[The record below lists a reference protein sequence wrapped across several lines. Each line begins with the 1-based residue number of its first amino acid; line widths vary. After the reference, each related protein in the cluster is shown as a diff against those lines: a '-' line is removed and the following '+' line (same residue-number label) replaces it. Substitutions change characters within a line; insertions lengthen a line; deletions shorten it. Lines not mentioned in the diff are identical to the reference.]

1 MKLLKINTFI
11 LALFLAQFS
20 LAKEE
25 IGVASAVN
33 KNTTDLTSE
42 EERKLVQAGYKII
55 QNHTLETDSIGRAA
69 LLLID
74 GTSFSIGPN
83 SSVTLDKFIYNP
95 ETAEGS
101 LEVSSRGLLRLV
113 GGKVTKKR
121 PALIRTNSATVGIR
135 GGITIV
141 QTQGLSTTAAFVYG
155 DELTMTPNQNS
166 SATTSLIENGFVVTV
181 EDPTAEVGEPQQLSE
196 SFLAELQK
204 GLEARENDEES
215 DAESSEEESSE
226 EESTTEE
233 STVEDQ
239 GQDSE
244 TQQESASATETE
256 SGADDS
262 AAQEDSTSDSNVE
275 TQTSDQIDTSSG
287 NDNDPQ
293 PEVDESA
300 LDSSGVSDN
309 SSDIAP
315 AELST
320 ADDVVD
326 TAVDVDTTSDEV
338 EETTEET
345 EEASETSIEDTAAVE
360 ITETVVEEA
369 PFEASLSNE
378 SIQINENETDINL
391 ATLQTNKDDDVEITV
406 TIEGEDK
413 DLFQYDSSTN
423 SLSFYGDA
431 NYEDKT
437 NFSLNLIVQR
447 EDEEVVIP
455 INISVIDVNEAPSIS
470 TETQDSYAENLSI
483 GSVLVGVAT
492 TDPENQEVTYSLSG
506 EGSDKFTIDEAG
518 NITLAESFDFE
529 AKASYILTV
538 TATDGELSSETEVL
552 INVGDIN
559 EVPSLSSTLALTS
572 FSEDSAIGTIIAT
585 ASATDPESNTITYS
599 LSGTGSEYFI
609 VDENGKISLKD
620 TLDFETYAKYE
631 ITLVASD
638 GELTSSS
645 VITFDISDVD
655 EAPSLSST
663 LKSESFEESIT
674 VGTALATISSI
685 DPESQTITYSLS
697 GAGSENFEIDSEGN
711 ITSKV
716 TFDYETTPSYT
727 FNVTASDGTNSTTS
741 PLTITLSDAN
751 ESPDVT
757 ISLQGSEFAE
767 NIATGSTIATIAY
780 TDPESDTLSYTLS
793 GTGSD
798 QFSIDD
804 QGVITLKTGLDYE
817 TKTSYELI
825 LTSTDGSNSVQTQI
839 NFSVTDISELA
850 LSLDSS
856 EVTLAENISTGTS
869 VAIASS
875 SDAVGEVTYSI
886 VETTDN
892 STNFAIDSQGRITLE
907 SSLDFEAKTSYTLEV
922 SVTDGKETVIK
933 QLEVTVSDI
942 DLAVTSSLASAT
954 QAETISTG
962 TSILTL
968 STNNAEGTLSYS
980 IADADNKFA
989 INSSTGEVTLA
1000 NALDYETKTSH
1011 SFTVTVSD
1019 GTTSSS
1025 ETFTLSVT
1033 DVDLAFSASLASS
1046 SQLETIS
1053 TGTTIVT
1060 SSASDSE
1067 GTVSYSITDA
1077 DNKFAINS
1085 STGEVTLAN
1094 ALDYETKTSHS
1105 FTVTVTDGVTTT
1117 SQTFSLTVGN
1127 AIINTLAVTLANS
1140 GAALAETSNSGS
1152 SVGSSSINN
1161 PESDSVS
1168 YTLSGTGS
1176 SNFAVDSSGDITTN
1190 TTLDFETAKSYALT
1204 LTASGGGTTTTDNF
1218 TVNVGNIEE
1227 LESAVL
1233 RYSAD
1238 YNSASR
1244 SGFSATATRGP
1255 SGSSL
1260 AAYTLEQVGTTN
1272 STAITSVDDT
1282 SNNYVPVEIN
1292 SGTALNWQYY
1302 FPVDTSGN
1310 GQFAFAPNSSALDG
1324 KYYSPLGTAVTTTI
1338 ANADFL
1344 TAGRLEGAEYWFMT
1358 TDKSAA
1364 SIDYN
1369 SALARASGTLIVYR
1383 NSVNYSRN
1391 GWNSAISAAG
1401 LDSATRSIDLP
1412 ADISGYSL
1420 IVDYRISVSTKN
1432 SLTSEIS
1439 NLATWLQTPA
1449 NTFVL
1454 LAGEQCCSAA
1464 QMLGYGNL
1472 LLDAV
1477 GGGEVGSASRD
1488 SSTDTENFDISSSVV
1503 SSLFST
1509 LSGDQWVCS
1518 GCGPKITQVS
1528 GSGVNLTPYLSF
1540 WSGSELG
1547 SDYNGN
1553 IFMSTD
1559 IEWQTSGISEENQ
1572 QLLDA
1577 LANLPNQTGGSNTTS
1592 TYNLYEDQVTLAG
1605 EVYKDANFVSFT
1617 DSNKRVI
1624 AMAVIPIEN
1633 FAASGSSNDY
1643 FIPNF
1648 VPKTLWSSGDVGHD
1662 YCLGVGNNASACNTY
1677 DNYYDF
1683 SSIALDSSDMLDTS
1697 RFNGSTNELPE
1708 GQSMWWQVLNPS
1720 GVGVGLW
1727 AQISLKD
1734 SYDGASGSTT
1744 RDDQQSLLNVVI
1756 SNVDYRKNDTTRY
1769 SAGDTGLGMDG
1780 YHYWSYKGAT
1790 NADNDGLGINY
1801 GTSPIE
1807 CATSNDSGCFWGDN
1821 SNQPGGAMITSS
1833 DPYKSGNMTLGVN
1846 YNSNND
1852 TFSTG
1857 SFNVS
1862 AGVQDVKPS
1871 SSSYADYASL
1881 SNFRSSD
1888 FYSSSATGYSGFF
1901 SGILEF
1907 DVSGTGNSQLSLIRS
1922 TSTLASFTFDTT
1934 NDDLQVVAPMAVS
1947 AAPSNNYTS
1956 NWTTV
1961 DTGSMTLKFGDATN
1975 DEAKSAYISS
1985 EVFAAEIQDDGAQ
1998 IDGTSGGSNNL
2009 AGVMVSYNTLDKE
2022 DTDLFHT
2029 GGNDSMPNTEYST
2042 WGFWAMSAADISPN
2056 SDDQNASVH
2065 LGTWV
2070 GGELVAQNEIPTSGS
2085 ASMSGAAAVNVAYRY
2100 NQTSTNYDVHKYTTT
2115 ADVAASFS
2123 WGASGYSGTL
2133 DFTNFDD
2140 KNPIVANAGFASF
2153 SVAITGT
2160 NNTYTGTSTDSL
2172 DNSWLGGAAVAGALF
2187 GDSSPTESGGRV
2199 NVNLYKSGDTGTAG
2213 ANDFYI
2219 AEGIYLLCI
2228 SGGC

>member
-1 MKLLKINTFI
+1 LDYETATAYAITLT
-11 LALFLAQFS
+11 
-20 LAKEE
+20 
-25 IGVASAVN
+25 AS
-33 KNTTDLTSE
+33 
-42 EERKLVQAGYKII
+42 
-55 QNHTLETDSIGRAA
+55 
-69 LLLID
+69 D
-74 GTSFSIGPN
+74 GTN
-83 SSVTLDKFIYNP
+83 SV
-95 ETAEGS
+95 
-101 LEVSSRGLLRLV
+101 
-113 GGKVTKKR
+113 
-121 PALIRTNSATVGIR
+121 
-135 GGITIV
+135 
-141 QTQGLSTTAAFVYG
+141 
-155 DELTMTPNQNS
+155 
-166 SATTSLIENGFVVTV
+166 
-181 EDPTAEVGEPQQLSE
+181 
-196 SFLAELQK
+196 
-204 GLEARENDEES
+204 
-215 DAESSEEESSE
+215 
-226 EESTTEE
+226 
-233 STVEDQ
+233 
-239 GQDSE
+239 SE
-244 TQQESASATETE
+244 T
-256 SGADDS
+256 
-262 AAQEDSTSDSNVE
+262 
-275 TQTSDQIDTSSG
+275 
-287 NDNDPQ
+287 
-293 PEVDESA
+293 
-300 LDSSGVSDN
+300 
-309 SSDIAP
+309 
-315 AELST
+315 
-320 ADDVVD
+320 
-326 TAVDVDTTSDEV
+326 
-338 EETTEET
+338 
-345 EEASETSIEDTAAVE
+345 
-360 ITETVVEEA
+360 
-369 PFEASLSNE
+369 
-378 SIQINENETDINL
+378 
-391 ATLQTNKDDDVEITV
+391 
-406 TIEGEDK
+406 
-413 DLFQYDSSTN
+413 
-423 SLSFYGDA
+423 
-431 NYEDKT
+431 
-437 NFSLNLIVQR
+437 
-447 EDEEVVIP
+447 
-455 INISVIDVNEAPSIS
+455 
-470 TETQDSYAENLSI
+470 
-483 GSVLVGVAT
+483 
-492 TDPENQEVTYSLSG
+492 
-506 EGSDKFTIDEAG
+506 
-518 NITLAESFDFE
+518 
-529 AKASYILTV
+529 LT
-538 TATDGELSSETEVL
+538 

-559 EVPSLSSTLALTS
+559 EAPSLTNSLAASSFAENVAT
-572 FSEDSAIGTIIAT
+572 GTTIAT
-585 ASATDPESNTITYS
+585 ASASDPESQTISYS
-599 LSGTGSEYFI
+599 LSGTGSEKFS
-609 VDENGKISLKD
+609 VDSAGN
-620 TLDFETYAKYE
+620 
-631 ITLVASD
+631 ITLSSALDYETTTSYSLTLTASD
-638 GELTSSS
+638 GANSTSNTINISVDDVIELSIALASSS
-645 VITFDISDVD
+645 I
-655 EAPSLSST
+655 SLSETATSGT
-663 LKSESFEESIT
+663 SVTTTATTTDGSAT
-674 VGTALATISSI
+674 V
-685 DPESQTITYSLS
+685 TYSLS
-697 GAGSENFEIDSEGN
+697 GTDSDKFSVSSNGT
-711 ITSKV
+711 ITTAASL
-716 TFDYETTPSYT
+716 DYETTTSYSLT
-727 FNVTASDGTNSTTS
+727 LTATDGTNTVTDN
-741 PLTITLSDAN
+741 LTINIT
-751 ESPDVT
+751 DV
-757 ISLQGSEFAE
+757 
-767 NIATGSTIATIAY
+767 
-780 TDPESDTLSYTLS
+780 D
-793 GTGSD
+793 
-798 QFSIDD
+798 
-804 QGVITLKTGLDYE
+804 
-817 TKTSYELI
+817 
-825 LTSTDGSNSVQTQI
+825 
-839 NFSVTDISELA
+839 
-850 LSLDSS
+850 LSLS
-856 EVTLAENISTGTS
+856 A
-869 VAIASS
+869 
-875 SDAVGEVTYSI
+875 
-886 VETTDN
+886 
-892 STNFAIDSQGRITLE
+892 
-907 SSLDFEAKTSYTLEV
+907 
-922 SVTDGKETVIK
+922 
-933 QLEVTVSDI
+933 
-942 DLAVTSSLASAT
+942 SLASAA
-954 QAETISTG
+954 QSEGLSTG
-962 TSILTL
+962 TTIATS
-968 STNNAEGTLSYS
+968 SNSNAEGTVTYS
-980 IADADNKFA
+980 LTDADNKFS
-989 INSSTGEVTLA
+989 IDSSTGEVTLA

-1011 SFTVTVSD
+1011 EFTITATDGVT
-1019 GTTSSS
+1019 TTS
-1025 ETFTLSVT
+1025 ETFTLSVS
-1033 DVDLAFSASLASS
+1033 DL
-1046 SQLETIS
+1046 
-1053 TGTTIVT
+1053 
-1060 SSASDSE
+1060 
-1067 GTVSYSITDA
+1067 
-1077 DNKFAINS
+1077 KINS
-1085 STGEVTLAN
+1085 
-1094 ALDYETKTSHS
+1094 
-1105 FTVTVTDGVTTT
+1105 
-1117 SQTFSLTVGN
+1117 
-1127 AIINTLAVTLANS
+1127 LAVTLANS
-1140 GAALAETSNSGS
+1140 GAALAESSSSGT
-1152 SVGSSSINN
+1152 SVGSSSITN
-1161 PESDSVS
+1161 PESETVS
-1168 YTLSGTGS
+1168 YALSGTGS
-1176 SNFAVDSSGDITTN
+1176 SNFAVDSSGNVTTN
-1190 TTLDFETAKSYALT
+1190 ATLDFETAQSYSLT
-1204 LTASGGGTTTTDNF
+1204 LTATAGANTTTDAF
-1218 TVNVGNIEE
+1218 TVNVGNVEE

-1292 SGTALNWQYY
+1292 SGTALNWRYY
-1302 FPVDTSGN
+1302 FPIDTSGN

-1420 IVDYRISVSTKN
+1420 IVDYRISVSNKW

-1464 QMLGYGNL
+1464 QMLAYGNL

-1488 SSTDTENFDISSSVV
+1488 GTTDTENFDISSSVV

-1559 IEWQTSGISEENQ
+1559 IEWQTNGISEENQ

-1624 AMAVIPIEN
+1624 AMAVIPLEN

-1648 VPKTLWSSGDVGHD
+1648 VPKTLWSYGDVGHD

-1734 SYDGASGSTT
+1734 SYDGASGSTL

-1780 YHYWSYKGAT
+1780 YHYWSYQGAT

-1807 CATSNDSGCFWGDN
+1807 CATSNDSGCFWGDS

-1833 DPYKSGNMTLGVN
+1833 DPYKSGSMTLGVN

-1862 AGVQDVKPS
+1862 AVVQDVKPS

-1907 DVSGTGNSQLSLIRS
+1907 DVSGTGNSQLSSIRS
-1922 TSTLASFTFDTT
+1922 SSTLATFTFDAT
-1934 NDDLQVVAPMAVS
+1934 NDDLQVVAPMTIS

-1956 NWTTV
+1956 NWSTV

-2029 GGNDSMPNTEYST
+2029 GGNDSMPDTAYST
-2042 WGFWAMSAADISPN
+2042 WGFWAMSAADVSPN
-2056 SDDQNASVH
+2056 SGTQNASVH

-2070 GGELVAQNEIPTSGS
+2070 GGEVVDQSEIPTSGS
-2085 ASMSGAAAVNVAYRY
+2085 ASMSGAAVMNVAYRY
-2100 NQTSTNYDVHKYTTT
+2100 NQTGTNYDVHKYTTT
-2115 ADVAASFS
+2115 ADVAATFN
-2123 WGASGYSGTL
+2123 WGSSGYSGTL
-2133 DFTNFDD
+2133 AFTNFDD
-2140 KNPIVANAGFASF
+2140 KNPIVDNAGFASF

-2160 NNTYTGTSTDSL
+2160 DNTYTGNSTDSL
-2172 DNSWLGGAAVAGALF
+2172 D
-2187 GDSSPTESGGRV
+2187 
-2199 NVNLYKSGDTGTAG
+2199 
-2213 ANDFYI
+2213 
-2219 AEGIYLLCI
+2219 
-2228 SGGC
+2228 